1 MTAQPSDRDRT
12 DYGPFAHL
20 TVPNTALYRQVM
32 RAFLAAKE
40 RFAVHLRPEDVY
52 AALPPERR
60 PGDPDAVVKALDS
73 LVEWGNLRA
82 DPDTS
87 RVTAVEDF
95 YRKRFIYQL
104 TQAGEA
110 AEQALSAYD
119 EALGRR
125 GALQAVALHDIVTQ
139 LRALLVIAA
148 EREEDGPDAA
158 KAHLAL
164 SALTARFDALAENA
178 RAFMGSLQRTID
190 LHGVEVEVFLAYKD
204 RLIQYLERF
213 IQDLITLGGR
223 IALLVGELERDGTAD
238 GLLRLAAAREAAD
251 AAPEEAADAEARAYE
266 RWAARWAGL
275 SAWFVSADGRPA
287 QARLLRGRALGAIP
301 QLLAVVRQLN
311 ERRAGRS
318 DRSADFRALARWFAE
333 APDDAARHRLWRAAF
348 GLYPARHLTVDADTL
363 DERAA
368 RPEPAATPWAEAE
381 PLRISPQLR
390 RTGSYERRGKARKV
404 QDRSEQR
411 RLLAEIAARQTAEI
425 AAARARLA
433 TDGTT
438 RLSALGELD
447 PAAFGL
453 FLRLLGDALATWRP
467 GMTTTVTT
475 SNDGTMEIRLTA
487 LADGTTAE
495 IRTPGGAFRGPD
507 HLVEITDLTRDGRVR
522 ADGSGADTATGTA
535 TGTAAGHPGGTGT
548 SAPGAAGAG
557 AADPRHAAEAA
568 GPRGAAA
575 TTGPRDAADT
585 APAEPRHT
593 AATTGQPGA
602 ADTAAAQPR
611 TVVHGPGNTGAD
623 AREAVADSV
632 EKPEGAAGTTARQQG
647 GAR

>member
-1 MTAQPSDRDRT
+1 MPSGPARAGYT
-12 DYGPFAHL
+12 PFAHL
-20 TVPNTALYRQVM
+20 TVPNAALYRQVM
-32 RAFLAAKE
+32 GAFLAAKE
-40 RFAVHLRPEDVY
+40 RFAVHLRPEDVV
-52 AALPPERR
+52 AALPPEHR
-60 PGDPDAVVKALDS
+60 PGDVDTVVKALDR
-73 LVEWGNLRA
+73 LVDWGNLRA

-110 AEQALSAYD
+110 AEQALSTYD

-139 LRALLVIAA
+139 LRVLLVLSA
-148 EREEDGPDAA
+148 EQEEGEPDAA
-158 KAHLAL
+158 KTQLAL
-164 SALTARFDALAENA
+164 SALTSRFEALAENA

-190 LHGVEVEVFLAYKD
+190 LHGVEVDVFLAYKD

-223 IALLVGELERDGTAD
+223 IALLIGELEERDRVGV
-238 GLLRLAAAREAAD
+238 LLRLAAVREAAD
-251 AAPEEAADAEARAYE
+251 AAPDEAESAEARAYE
-266 RWAARWAGL
+266 RWSGRWSGL
-275 SAWFVSADGRPA
+275 AAWFVSADGRES

-318 DRSADFRALARWFAE
+318 DRSADFRTLARWFAE

-363 DERAA
+363 DRRSAHPVTA
-368 RPEPAATPWAEAE
+368 STPWAEAE

-390 RTGSYERRGKARKV
+390 RTGSYERRGRTRRV
-404 QDRSEQR
+404 LDRSEQR
-411 RLLAEIAARQTAEI
+411 RHLAEFAAKQAQEI

-447 PAAFGL
+447 PLAFGL
-453 FLRLLGDALATWRP
+453 FLQLLGDALATWRP
-467 GMTTTVTT
+467 GTTATVAT

-487 LADGTTAE
+487 LTNGTRAQ
-495 IRTPGGAFRGPD
+495 IRTPGGTFRGPD
-507 HLVEITDLTRDGRVR
+507 HLVEITDLTRAGRASGVDTFDG
-522 ADGSGADTATGTA
+522 
-535 TGTAAGHPGGTGT
+535 
-548 SAPGAAGAG
+548 
-557 AADPRHAAEAA
+557 EAL
-568 GPRGAAA
+568 
-575 TTGPRDAADT
+575 
-585 APAEPRHT
+585 
-593 AATTGQPGA
+593 
-602 ADTAAAQPR
+602 
-611 TVVHGPGNTGAD
+611 
-623 AREAVADSV
+623 
-632 EKPEGAAGTTARQQG
+632 
-647 GAR
+647 

>member
-1 MTAQPSDRDRT
+1 MTSTPSGPARAG
-12 DYGPFAHL
+12 YAPFAHL
-20 TVPNTALYRQVM
+20 TVPNAALYRRVM
-32 RAFLAAKE
+32 GAFLAAKE
-40 RFAVHLRPEDVY
+40 RFAVHLRPEDVF
-52 AALPPERR
+52 AVLPPECR
-60 PGDPDAVVKALDS
+60 PADLDAVVKALDS

-110 AEQALSAYD
+110 AELALSAYD

-148 EREEDGPDAA
+148 EQEDELEGEPDAA

-164 SALTARFDALAENA
+164 SALTSRFEALAENA

-190 LHGVEVEVFLAYKD
+190 LHDVEVEVFLAYKD

-223 IALLVGELERDGTAD
+223 IALLIGELEERGRV
-238 GLLRLAAAREAAD
+238 GVLLRLAAAREAAD
-251 AAPEEAADAEARAYE
+251 AAPDEAESAEARAYE
-266 RWAARWAGL
+266 RWVGRWSGL
-275 SAWFVSADGRPA
+275 AAWFVSADGRES

-318 DRSADFRALARWFAE
+318 DRSADFRTLARWFAE

-363 DERAA
+363 DRRAA
-368 RPEPAATPWAEAE
+368 QAVAASTPWAEAE

-390 RTGSYERRGKARKV
+390 RTGSYERRGKTRRV

-411 RLLAEIAARQTAEI
+411 RRLAEIAAKQAQEI

-447 PAAFGL
+447 PLAFGL
-453 FLRLLGDALATWRP
+453 FLQLLGDALATWRP
-467 GMTTTVTT
+467 GMTATVAT
-475 SNDGTMEIRLTA
+475 SNDGTMEVRLTA
-487 LADGTTAE
+487 LADGTTAQ
-495 IRTPGGAFRGPD
+495 IRTPGGTFRGPD
-507 HLVEITDLTRDGRVR
+507 HLVEITDLTRTGQVR
-522 ADGSGADTATGTA
+522 ADDTSTG
-535 TGTAAGHPGGTGT
+535 GE
-548 SAPGAAGAG
+548 
-557 AADPRHAAEAA
+557 R
-568 GPRGAAA
+568 
-575 TTGPRDAADT
+575 
-585 APAEPRHT
+585 
-593 AATTGQPGA
+593 
-602 ADTAAAQPR
+602 
-611 TVVHGPGNTGAD
+611 
-623 AREAVADSV
+623 
-632 EKPEGAAGTTARQQG
+632 
-647 GAR
+647 

>member
-1 MTAQPSDRDRT
+1 MTPTPSGPARAGYT
-12 DYGPFAHL
+12 PFAHL
-20 TVPNTALYRQVM
+20 TVPNAALYRRVM
-32 RAFLAAKE
+32 GAFLAAKE
-40 RFAVHLRPEDVY
+40 RFAVHLRPEDVA
-52 AALPPERR
+52 AALPPEHR
-60 PGDPDAVVKALDS
+60 PADVDTVVKALDS
-73 LVEWGNLRA
+73 LVDWGNLRA

-148 EREEDGPDAA
+148 EQEEGEPDPA

-164 SALTARFDALAENA
+164 SALTSRFEALAENA

-223 IALLVGELERDGTAD
+223 IALLIGELEERGRVGA
-238 GLLRLAAAREAAD
+238 LLRLAAAREAAD
-251 AAPEEAADAEARAYE
+251 AAPDEAKSAEAQAYE
-266 RWAARWAGL
+266 RWMGRWSGL
-275 SAWFVSADGRPA
+275 AAWFVSAEGRES

-318 DRSADFRALARWFAE
+318 DRSADFRTLARWFAE

-363 DERAA
+363 DRRAA
-368 RPEPAATPWAEAE
+368 HPVAASTPWAEAE

-390 RTGSYERRGKARKV
+390 RTGSYERRGRTRRV

-411 RLLAEIAARQTAEI
+411 KRLAEIAARQAREI

-433 TDGTT
+433 TDGTA
-438 RLSALGELD
+438 RLSTLGELD
-447 PAAFGL
+447 PLAFGL
-453 FLRLLGDALATWRP
+453 FLQLLGDALATWRP
-467 GMTTTVTT
+467 GMTATVAT

-487 LADGTTAE
+487 LTDGTRAA
-495 IRTPGGAFRGPD
+495 IRTPGGTFRGPD
-507 HLVEITDLTRDGRVR
+507 HLVEITDLTR
-522 ADGSGADTATGTA
+522 TGQ
-535 TGTAAGHPGGTGT
+535 
-548 SAPGAAGAG
+548 AG
-557 AADPRHAAEAA
+557 AASAF
-568 GPRGAAA
+568 
-575 TTGPRDAADT
+575 
-585 APAEPRHT
+585 
-593 AATTGQPGA
+593 PG
-602 ADTAAAQPR
+602 
-611 TVVHGPGNTGAD
+611 
-623 AREAVADSV
+623 EES
-632 EKPEGAAGTTARQQG
+632 
-647 GAR
+647 

>member
-1 MTAQPSDRDRT
+1 MTSQQPSEPDRAGYT
-12 DYGPFAHL
+12 PFAHL
-20 TVPNTALYRQVM
+20 TVPNAPLYRQVM
-32 RAFLAAKE
+32 ITFLAAKE
-40 RFAVHLRPEDVY
+40 RFAVHLRPEDVH
-52 AALPPERR
+52 AALPSEHR
-60 PGDPDAVVKALDS
+60 PADLDTVVKALDS

-110 AEQALSAYD
+110 TEQALSVYD

-125 GALQAVALHDIVTQ
+125 GALQAVALYDIVTQ

-148 EREEDGPDAA
+148 EEEPDAA

-164 SALTARFDALAENA
+164 SALTSRFEALAENA

-223 IALLVGELERDGTAD
+223 IALLIGELEEQGRAGL
-238 GLLRLAAAREAAD
+238 LLRLAAAREAAD
-251 AAPEEAADAEARAYE
+251 AAPEEAESAEAQGYA
-266 RWAARWAGL
+266 RWAGRWAGL
-275 SAWFVSADGRPA
+275 SAWFVSADGRES

-318 DRSADFRALARWFAE
+318 DRSADFRTLARWFAE
-333 APDDAARHRLWRAAF
+333 APDDGARHRLWRAAF

-363 DERAA
+363 AERAA
-368 RPEPAATPWAEAE
+368 RPVAASTPWAEAE

-390 RTGSYERRGKARKV
+390 RTGSYERRGRARKV
-404 QDRSEQR
+404 EDRSEQR
-411 RLLAEIAARQTAEI
+411 RRLAEIAARQAEEI
-425 AAARARLA
+425 AAARARL
-433 TDGTT
+433 TTHGST

-447 PAAFGL
+447 PLAFGL

-467 GMTTTVTT
+467 GMTTTVAT
-475 SNDGTMEIRLTA
+475 SNDGSMEIRLTA
-487 LADGTTAE
+487 LEDGTTAE
-495 IRTPGGAFRGPD
+495 IRTPGGVFRGPD
-507 HLVEITDLTRDGRVR
+507 HTVEITDLTR
-522 ADGSGADTATGTA
+522 
-535 TGTAAGHPGGTGT
+535 
-548 SAPGAAGAG
+548 
-557 AADPRHAAEAA
+557 
-568 GPRGAAA
+568 
-575 TTGPRDAADT
+575 
-585 APAEPRHT
+585 
-593 AATTGQPGA
+593 TGQIRTDGA
-602 ADTAAAQPR
+602 LTQE
-611 TVVHGPGNTGAD
+611 V
-623 AREAVADSV
+623 S
-632 EKPEGAAGTTARQQG
+632 
-647 GAR
+647 

>member
-1 MTAQPSDRDRT
+1 MTSTPSGPARAG
-12 DYGPFAHL
+12 YAPFAHL
-20 TVPNTALYRQVM
+20 TVPNAPLYRRVM
-32 RAFLAAKE
+32 GTFLAAKE
-40 RFAVHLRPEDVY
+40 RFAVHLRPEDVHG
-52 AALPPERR
+52 ALPAEHR
-60 PGDPDAVVKALDS
+60 PADLDTVVKALDS

-110 AEQALSAYD
+110 AEQALTAYD

-148 EREEDGPDAA
+148 EEEPDAA

-164 SALTARFDALAENA
+164 SALTGRFGALAENA

-190 LHGVEVEVFLAYKD
+190 LHDVEVEEFLAYKD

-223 IALLVGELERDGTAD
+223 IALLIGELEDQGRAGV
-238 GLLRLAAAREAAD
+238 LLRLAAAREAAD
-251 AAPEEAADAEARAYE
+251 AAPDEAESAEAQAYE

-275 SAWFVSADGRPA
+275 AAWFVSADGRES
-287 QARLLRGRALGAIP
+287 QARLLRGRALAAIP

-333 APDDAARHRLWRAAF
+333 APDDEARHRLWRAAF

-363 DERAA
+363 ERRTA
-368 RPEPAATPWAEAE
+368 RPVAASTPWAEAE

-411 RLLAEIAARQTAEI
+411 RRLAEIAVRQAEET

-433 TDGTT
+433 TNGTT
-438 RLSALGELD
+438 RLSAL
-447 PAAFGL
+447 
-453 FLRLLGDALATWRP
+453 
-467 GMTTTVTT
+467 
-475 SNDGTMEIRLTA
+475 
-487 LADGTTAE
+487 
-495 IRTPGGAFRGPD
+495 
-507 HLVEITDLTRDGRVR
+507 
-522 ADGSGADTATGTA
+522 
-535 TGTAAGHPGGTGT
+535 
-548 SAPGAAGAG
+548 
-557 AADPRHAAEAA
+557 
-568 GPRGAAA
+568 
-575 TTGPRDAADT
+575 
-585 APAEPRHT
+585 
-593 AATTGQPGA
+593 
-602 ADTAAAQPR
+602 
-611 TVVHGPGNTGAD
+611 
-623 AREAVADSV
+623 
-632 EKPEGAAGTTARQQG
+632 
-647 GAR
+647 

>member
-1 MTAQPSDRDRT
+1 MPSGPARAAYT
-12 DYGPFAHL
+12 PFAHL
-20 TVPNTALYRQVM
+20 TVPNAALYRLVM
-32 RAFLAAKE
+32 GAFLAAKE
-40 RFAVHLRPEDVY
+40 RFAVHLRPEDVF
-52 AALPPERR
+52 AALPPEQR
-60 PGDPDAVVKALDS
+60 PADVDTVVKALDS
-73 LVEWGNLRA
+73 LVDWGNLRA

-139 LRALLVIAA
+139 LRALLVLAA
-148 EREEDGPDAA
+148 EQEEGEPDAA
-158 KAHLAL
+158 KTHLAL
-164 SALTARFDALAENA
+164 STLTSRFEALAENA

-190 LHGVEVEVFLAYKD
+190 LHGVEVDVFLAYKD

-223 IALLVGELERDGTAD
+223 IALLIGELEEQDRVDV
-238 GLLRLAAAREAAD
+238 LLRLAAAREAAD
-251 AAPEEAADAEARAYE
+251 AAPGEVESAEARAYE
-266 RWAARWAGL
+266 RWVGRWSGL
-275 SAWFVSADGRPA
+275 AAWFVSAEGRES

-318 DRSADFRALARWFAE
+318 DRSADFRTLARWFAE

-363 DERAA
+363 DRRSAHPVAA
-368 RPEPAATPWAEAE
+368 STPWAEAE

-390 RTGSYERRGKARKV
+390 RTGSYERRGRTRRV

-411 RLLAEIAARQTAEI
+411 KHLAEIAAKQAQEI
-425 AAARARLA
+425 TAARASLA

-447 PAAFGL
+447 PLAFGL
-453 FLRLLGDALATWRP
+453 FLQLLGDALATWRP
-467 GMTTTVTT
+467 GTTATVAT

-487 LADGTTAE
+487 LADGMRAK
-495 IRTPGGAFRGPD
+495 IRTPDGTFSGPD
-507 HLVEITDLTRDGRVR
+507 HLVEIIDLTRTGR
-522 ADGSGADTATGTA
+522 
-535 TGTAAGHPGGTGT
+535 
-548 SAPGAAGAG
+548 
-557 AADPRHAAEAA
+557 
-568 GPRGAAA
+568 
-575 TTGPRDAADT
+575 
-585 APAEPRHT
+585 
-593 AATTGQPGA
+593 
-602 ADTAAAQPR
+602 
-611 TVVHGPGNTGAD
+611 
-623 AREAVADSV
+623 AR
-632 EKPEGAAGTTARQQG
+632 AAGTSG
-647 GAR
+647 GEE

>member
-1 MTAQPSDRDRT
+1 MTSTPTGPART
-12 DYGPFAHL
+12 GYAPFAHL
-20 TVPNTALYRQVM
+20 TVPNAALYRRVM
-32 RAFLAAKE
+32 GAFLAAKE
-40 RFAVHLRPEDVY
+40 RFAVHLRPEDVF
-52 AALPPERR
+52 AALAPQHR
-60 PGDPDAVVKALDS
+60 PAELDAVVKALDS

-110 AEQALSAYD
+110 AELALSAYD

-148 EREEDGPDAA
+148 GQEEGEPDAA

-164 SALTARFDALAENA
+164 SALTSRFEALAENA

-190 LHGVEVEVFLAYKD
+190 LHDVEVEVFLAYKD

-223 IALLVGELERDGTAD
+223 IALLIGELEEQGRVGV
-238 GLLRLAAAREAAD
+238 LLRLAAAREAAD
-251 AAPEEAADAEARAYE
+251 AAPDEADSAEARAYE
-266 RWAARWAGL
+266 RWAGRWSGL
-275 SAWFVSADGRPA
+275 AAWFVSADGRES

-318 DRSADFRALARWFAE
+318 DRSADFRTLARWFAE

-363 DERAA
+363 ERRAA
-368 RPEPAATPWAEAE
+368 HPVAAATPWAEAE

-390 RTGSYERRGKARKV
+390 RTGSYERRGRTRRV
-404 QDRSEQR
+404 QDRSAQR
-411 RLLAEIAARQTAEI
+411 RRLAEIAAKQAQEI

-447 PAAFGL
+447 PLAFGL
-453 FLRLLGDALATWRP
+453 FLQLLGDALATWRP
-467 GMTTTVTT
+467 GMTATVAT

-487 LADGTTAE
+487 LADGTTAS
-495 IRTPGGAFRGPD
+495 IRTPGGTFRGPD
-507 HLVEITDLTRDGRVR
+507 HLVEITDLTRSGQVH
-522 ADGSGADTATGTA
+522 ADGTTM
-535 TGTAAGHPGGTGT
+535 GGE
-548 SAPGAAGAG
+548 
-557 AADPRHAAEAA
+557 R
-568 GPRGAAA
+568 
-575 TTGPRDAADT
+575 
-585 APAEPRHT
+585 
-593 AATTGQPGA
+593 
-602 ADTAAAQPR
+602 
-611 TVVHGPGNTGAD
+611 
-623 AREAVADSV
+623 
-632 EKPEGAAGTTARQQG
+632 
-647 GAR
+647 

>member
-1 MTAQPSDRDRT
+1 MTSPAS
-12 DYGPFAHL
+12 GPGDIGHAPFTHL
-20 TVPNTALYRQVM
+20 TVRNAVLYRQVM

-40 RFAVHLRPEDVY
+40 RFAVHLRPEDVH
-52 AALPPERR
+52 ASLPPEHR
-60 PGDPDAVVKALDS
+60 PPELDAVVKALDS

-110 AEQALSAYD
+110 AEQALSVYD

-148 EREEDGPDAA
+148 EREGDGPDAA

-164 SALTARFDALAENA
+164 SALTGRFEALAENA
-178 RAFMGSLQRTID
+178 RAFMGSLQRTMD

-223 IALLVGELERDGTAD
+223 IAVLIGELEQDERAGV
-238 GLLRLAAAREAAD
+238 LLRLAAAREAAD
-251 AAPEEAADAEARAYE
+251 AAPEDAESAEEQAYE
-266 RWAARWAGL
+266 RWTAKWSGL
-275 SAWFVSADGRPA
+275 TAWFVSADGRES

-318 DRSADFRALARWFAE
+318 DRSADFRTLARWFAE
-333 APDDAARHRLWRAAF
+333 APDDEARHRLWRAAF
-348 GLYPARHLTVDADTL
+348 GLYSARHLTVDADTL
-363 DERAA
+363 AEHTAH
-368 RPEPAATPWAEAE
+368 PVPASTPWADAE

-390 RTGSYERRGKARKV
+390 RTGSYERRGRARRV
-404 QDRSEQR
+404 RDRSEQR
-411 RLLAEIAARQTAEI
+411 HRLAEIAARQAEEI

-447 PAAFGL
+447 PVAFGL
-453 FLRLLGDALATWRP
+453 FLQLLGDALATWRP
-467 GMTTTVTT
+467 GMTSTVAT
-475 SNDGTMEIRLTA
+475 SNDGSMEIRLTA
-487 LADGTTAE
+487 LADGTTAD
-495 IRTPGGAFRGPD
+495 IRTAGGTFRGPD
-507 HLVEITDLTRDGRVR
+507 HLVDIADL
-522 ADGSGADTATGTA
+522 
-535 TGTAAGHPGGTGT
+535 
-548 SAPGAAGAG
+548 
-557 AADPRHAAEAA
+557 
-568 GPRGAAA
+568 
-575 TTGPRDAADT
+575 T
-585 APAEPRHT
+585 APAARDGHT
-593 AATTGQPGA
+593 PAKTI
-602 ADTAAAQPR
+602 
-611 TVVHGPGNTGAD
+611 
-623 AREAVADSV
+623 
-632 EKPEGAAGTTARQQG
+632 EGEL
-647 GAR
+647 